1 MDTPKIIWLENCGDE
16 KLKEWINHEESYMQ
30 KYSKL
35 MSKREMVRKCNP
47 QLWQEFQNGP
57 IETEGR
63 PASTFKY
70 REYTWKLENR
80 LISFKGR
87 LVGEFPKY
95 EDVITLYC
103 DLFLK
108 LGKNPIKNDTSQELT
123 DILSGKLWN

>member
-1 MDTPKIIWLENCGDE
+1 
-16 KLKEWINHEESYMQ
+16 
-30 KYSKL
+30 

-87 LVGEFPKY
+87 LVEEFPKY

-108 LGKNPIKNDTSQELT
+108 LERNPIKSDLTQELT
-123 DILSGKLWN
+123 DILSGKL